1 MFNRELNYHFLVI
14 AGRAKGLVAAVSE
27 TANTLAKIFL
37 THGRFETAV
46 HPHTVISALLLRLFA
61 FCMFYTCVFHMLG
74 FAL

>member
-46 HPHTVISALLLRLFA
+46 HPHTVVTALLLRFCLLSACSTHA
-61 FCMFYTCVFHMLG
+61 FFTC
-74 FAL
+74 